1 MDIKCISLL
10 FYALNRQFHGI
21 THDMHAKDKDD
32 ASGSR
37 KEAALNTFA
46 KLWNQRIE
54 GGMT

>member
-46 KLWNQRIE
+46 KL
-54 GGMT
+54 